1 MAERLSLFCST
12 YLHDFELLLFNSSGV
27 FVSDGSRI
35 FRDLVVSVQRLLR
48 VLLLQLSA
56 QDTFRRRSQRVE
68 EGRRERH
75 DAPDGDDQEEAEVAV
90 GLLDPLAHGGHQQ
103 VVDDVGGEE
112 EGVDGAAVPEK
123 LMKFKVSYFYPVPL
137 DHKATLSY

>member
-1 MAERLSLFCST
+1 MTLNYCCST
-12 YLHDFELLLFNSSGV
+12 EAGS

-75 DAPDGDDQEEAEVAV
+75 DAPDGDDEEEAEVAV

-123 LMKFKVSYFYPVPL
+123 LMKYFL
-137 DHKATLSY
+137 LLISNSIASLSVTGPCS